1 LFDSGGSQFPTGV
14 DRVFVR
20 GSRWY
25 AFDSSSGTLY
35 RFTKSSS
42 SVLARNVHGFAVA
55 PEGVFY
61 WSDAVRRLH
70 QAD

>member
-1 LFDSGGSQFPTGV
+1 MNGT
-14 DRVFVR
+14 
-20 GSRWY
+20 RWY

-42 SVLARNVHGFAVA
+42 SVAAKNIHSFTVA

-61 WSDAVRRLH
+61 WSDAVRRLQ